1 MWSLFPK
8 IYDDYK
14 TLLYSSSNNL
24 NNPTEPSLSAPPR
37 KKDSLPVLDC
47 LYVQE
52 NSSKQFGK
60 PNAPLD
66 KKSCCML
73 IEKVKKDLLNKN
85 LDINNYMIIENCSRK

>member
-14 TLLYSSSNNL
+14 ILLYSSSNNPTRL
-24 NNPTEPSLSAPPR
+24 N

-47 LYVQE
+47 LYIQE
-52 NSSKQFGK
+52 SSSKQDRK

-85 LDINNYMIIENCSRK
+85 IDINNHMIIENCSRK

>member
-24 NNPTEPSLSAPPR
+24 NNPTQPS

-52 NSSKQFGK
+52 SPSKQGGK

-85 LDINNYMIIENCSRK
+85 VNINNYMIIENCSRK

>member
-14 TLLYSSSNNL
+14 TLLYSSSNIL
-24 NNPTEPSLSAPPR
+24 NNPTEPS
-37 KKDSLPVLDC
+37 KDSLPVLDC

-52 NSSKQFGK
+52 NLSKQFGK

-85 LDINNYMIIENCSRK
+85 VDINNYMIIENCSRK

>member
-14 TLLYSSSNNL
+14 TLLYSSSNIL
-24 NNPTEPSLSAPPR
+24 NNPTEPS

>member
-14 TLLYSSSNNL
+14 ILLYSSSNNPTRL
-24 NNPTEPSLSAPPR
+24 N

-47 LYVQE
+47 LYTRPLEGTQE
-52 NSSKQFGK
+52 SSSKQDRK
-60 PNAPLD
+60 PNAPLN

-85 LDINNYMIIENCSRK
+85 IDINNHMIIENCSRK